1 MGPSRTPRPCVWE
14 VLVLLRRSKFM
25 GSRVQIDLLSTFG
38 SVLKASLGKPGLGVG
53 HDTLVEL
60 FCLRGD

>member
-1 MGPSRTPRPCVWE
+1 M
-14 VLVLLRRSKFM
+14 LLRRSKFM